1 MAEELTTAM
10 HQELI
15 GGEIADLDLRVMAVF
30 GSIRRGEDKQ
40 ESLRKYDLTEAEYDS
55 NIDRVLSKS

>member
-1 MAEELTTAM
+1 M

-30 GSIRRGEDKQ
+30 GAIRRGEDKQ
-40 ESLRKYDLTEAEYDS
+40 ESLRKYNLTEAEYDS